1 MIWLSPLASV
11 TVIVASL
18 PGSALV
24 LPVNVGV
31 SLLLFGAVVFVTT
44 GAVVSTLPVDVSEV
58 VLPALSVT

>member
-1 MIWLSPLASV
+1 MTWLSPLPSV